1 MRYLSFIL
9 IVSIFVSCKTK
20 PFTKHS
26 MKFEKVSENCS
37 GIDQKIKMNSNL
49 NGERLEFQA
58 CLDAD
63 FQKAQ
68 LTSFRQ
74 GDTVVLKFDR
84 TKSQQ
89 ALYNIILDVDS
100 YPRYY
105 FLSIDGNTFPIIPAG
120 N

>member
-26 MKFEKVSENCS
+26 MKFEKVSDDCT
-37 GIDQKIKMNSNL
+37 GIDNRIKMNSNI

-58 CLDAD
+58 CLDAG
-63 FQKAQ
+63 FQQSQ
-68 LTSFRQ
+68 LSSIRQ

-84 TKSQQ
+84 SKSQQ
-89 ALYNIILDVDS
+89 ALYSIILDVDS

-105 FLSIDGNTFPIIPAG
+105 FLSIDGNTFPIVPAG

>member
-1 MRYLSFIL
+1 MVRLARKYLISFVDSIL
-9 IVSIFVSCKTK
+9 RSPTEAFGDDWLLS
-20 PFTKHS
+20 PLS
-26 MKFEKVSENCS
+26 
-37 GIDQKIKMNSNL
+37 KMNSNL

-105 FLSIDGNTFPIIPAG
+105 FLSIDGNTFPIVPAG